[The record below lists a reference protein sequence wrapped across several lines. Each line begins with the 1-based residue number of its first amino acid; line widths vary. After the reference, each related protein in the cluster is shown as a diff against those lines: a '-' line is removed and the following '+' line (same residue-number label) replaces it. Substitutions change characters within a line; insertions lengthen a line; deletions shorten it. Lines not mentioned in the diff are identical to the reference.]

1 VPLQPGV
8 VVGDRYRIGRL
19 LGEGRTGTVY
29 VAEHVLL
36 QKKVALKVLHPDLT
50 DTPEGVARFERE
62 AMATAR
68 IEHPNVAGAIDFG
81 KLEDGARYLALE
93 YVEGASLRNMI
104 ASGRMEL
111 KRALH
116 VSRQIA
122 SALAAAQA
130 LDIVH
135 RDLKPENVMLVT
147 RGDDPDF
154 VKIIDFGMVRIAVD
168 DGPYG
173 GPQRLTKAGA
183 VFGTPEY
190 IPPEQGIGQK
200 VDSRA
205 DLYALGVMMFE
216 MIAGVRP
223 YPERDDVGILGQQL
237 TLPVPTFAERVP
249 GLEVP
254 PSITRL
260 VSRLLAA
267 RPQERIQ
274 QAEDVVRAIE
284 EFLVRGESA
293 TTAPAPLEPLPAFA
307 LNTQLQ
313 LPNAP
318 APAAPQ
324 PPEVGPTSERA
335 GTAAA
340 AAAAAA
346 RSAVASMAPAAAKVG
361 QAAQSISRG
370 ATNIFWN
377 MTELVSK
384 RRNAL
389 PEPLRGWLLRV
400 PAAAIL
406 VAGSVLLLLSLA
418 QLGLWLHR
426 ATRDHT
432 AVDAGGA
439 PAAASSATD
448 VHVAEP
454 AAADSLAGQPP
465 APQSNPNDPDVVVRS
480 AQAKLDEGRDAEA
493 VSAIARLLG
502 KHPDKRNDDTVA
514 SILFKTASSNVGNAA
529 NATFSLLQGTM
540 AAQGAEIIY
549 QLAIDRSIPGHVRS
563 RAEKWLHSPQFDR
576 AASDALRVAA
586 RLRLAPTCEA
596 KHAMLPMAAKA
607 GGAAALVYLHELEA
621 ETGCG
626 LSGASDC
633 YSCLRKDSQLKDAIA
648 QIDTRQHR

>member
-1 VPLQPGV
+1 VPLQPGAV
-8 VVGDRYRIGRL
+8 VSDRYRIGKL
-19 LGEGRTGTVY
+19 LGEGRTGAVY

-68 IEHPNVAGAIDFG
+68 VEHPNVAGAIDFG
-81 KLEDGARYLALE
+81 KLDDGARYLALE
-93 YVEGASLRNMI
+93 YVEGTSLRTVI
-104 ASGRMEL
+104 AGGRIEL

-116 VSRQIA
+116 IAQQIA

-135 RDLKPENVMLVT
+135 RDLKPENVILVT
-147 RGDDPDF
+147 RGEDPDF

-173 GPQRLTKAGA
+173 GPQGLTKAGA

-205 DLYALGVMMFE
+205 DLYALGVIMFE

-223 YPERDDVGILGQQL
+223 YQDREDLGILAQQL

-249 GLEVP
+249 DLDVP
-254 PSITRL
+254 QSLARL
-260 VSRLLAA
+260 VYRLLAA

-274 QAEDVVRAIE
+274 RAEDVVQAIT
-284 EFLVRGESA
+284 EFLERGDIA
-293 TTAPAPLEPLPAFA
+293 LVAPKPLEPLPAFA
-307 LNTQLQ
+307 LNTQLR
-313 LPNAP
+313 LPQTAP
-318 APAAPQ
+318 PATQQ
-324 PPEVGPTSERA
+324 PDASAASDVPPSAAER
-335 GTAAA
+335 GVAASL
-340 AAAAAA
+340 
-346 RSAVASMAPAAAKVG
+346 RSSVAPAAAKAKL
-361 QAAQSISRG
+361 AAHSISRG
-370 ATNIFWN
+370 SKNIFSK
-377 MTELVSK
+377 MTERVSK
-384 RRNAL
+384 RRESL

-400 PAAAIL
+400 PAAII
-406 VAGSVLLLLSLA
+406 VSVGILLLILLCT
-418 QLGLWLHR
+418 QLGVWLHR
-426 ATRDHT
+426 AGR
-432 AVDAGGA
+432 ANSAADAGVAVAAATAAAELHSAVPAPLDSFALQA
-439 PAAASSATD
+439 PAP
-448 VHVAEP
+448 E
-454 AAADSLAGQPP
+454 
-465 APQSNPNDPDVVVRS
+465 SNSNDPDVAIRL

-502 KHPDKRNDDTVA
+502 KHPDKRNDERVA

-529 NATFSLLQGTM
+529 NATFSLLQGAM
-540 AAQGAEIIY
+540 AAQGAEIVY
-549 QLAIDRSIPGHVRS
+549 QLAIDRSIPNHVRS

-586 RLRLAPTCEA
+586 RLRLAPTCDA
-596 KHAMLPMAAKA
+596 KHAMLPSAAKA
-607 GGAAALVYLHELEA
+607 GGAAALIYLHELEA

-648 QIDTRQHR
+648 QIDTRLHR